1 VFDMLIESKK
11 SAAYGGAFG
20 GGTISIV
27 LHAVVITAAVY
38 ATMHA
43 KEVVRKVQ
51 HVYDIT
57 LQTQEKKEPPPPQQE
72 LATVAAPPKGFQTL
86 AIPTN
91 IPINIPPPSA
101 NTSFNAADFSGVGV
115 EGGLARGV
123 VGGTGPVIRTD
134 QPYLESV
141 VEERPEMINHPV
153 LHYPEILRQ
162 AGIEGHVMVG
172 AIIDTLGRAERGSI
186 VVLSSTNALFDQPS
200 KEAVASSVFRAGR
213 IAGHAVRV
221 RVQIPIN
228 FTLNKGGLGGP

>member
-1 VFDMLIESKK
+1 MFDQLIESKK

-27 LHAVVITAAVY
+27 LHGVVITLAVY

-43 KEVVRKVQ
+43 KEVAKKVQ

-57 LQTQEKKEPPPPQQE
+57 LQTQEKKEEPPPPKQE

-86 AIPTN
+86 SIPTN

-115 EGGLARGV
+115 EGGIAKGV
-123 VGGTGPVIRTD
+123 AGGTGPVVRTD

-141 VEERPEMINHPV
+141 VEERPERVSGP
-153 LHYPEILRQ
+153 LPRYPDILRQ
-162 AGIEGHVMVG
+162 AGIDGRVVVE
-172 AIIDTLGRAERGSI
+172 AIIDTTGHAERGSI
-186 VVLSSTNALFDQPS
+186 KVLSSTNQLFEAPA
-200 KEAVASSVFRAGR
+200 KECIAQTVFRAGR
-213 IAGHAVRV
+213 IAGRAVRV
-221 RVQIPIN
+221 RVQIPLN
-228 FTLNKGGLGGP
+228 FQVNKGGLGS

>member
-11 SAAYGGAFG
+11 TSQYGGAFG
-20 GGTISIV
+20 GGAFSIV
-27 LHAVVITAAVY
+27 LHAVLITAAVY

-72 LATVAAPPKGFQTL
+72 LRTVAAPPKGFQTL

-115 EGGLARGV
+115 EGGIARGV
-123 VGGTGPVIRTD
+123 GTGPVIRTD

-172 AIIDTLGRAERGSI
+172 AIIDTLGHAERGSI
-186 VVLSSTNALFDQPS
+186 TVLSSTNALFDQPS
-200 KEAVASSVFRAGR
+200 KEAVASSVFRPGR
-213 IAGHAVRV
+213 IAGRAVRV

-228 FTLNKGGLGGP
+228 FTLNKGGFGGP

>member
-1 VFDMLIESKK
+1 VFDQLIESKK

-27 LHAVVITAAVY
+27 LHAVVITLAVY

-43 KEVVRKVQ
+43 KEVARKVQ

-57 LQTQEKKEPPPPQQE
+57 LQTQEKKEEPPPPKQE

-86 AIPTN
+86 SIPTN

-101 NTSFNAADFSGVGV
+101 NSSFNAADFSGVGV

-123 VGGTGPVIRTD
+123 VGGTGPVVRTD

-141 VEERPEMINHPV
+141 VEERPEMVSHPPV
-153 LHYPEILRQ
+153 RYPDILRQ
-162 AGIEGHVMVG
+162 AGIDGHVVIE
-172 AIIDTLGRAERGSI
+172 AVVDTSGHVERGSI
-186 VVLSSTNALFDQPS
+186 KVLSSTNQLFEQPA
-200 KEAVASSVFRAGR
+200 KEVIAGAVFRPGR
-213 IAGHAVRV
+213 ISGRAVRV
-221 RVQIPIN
+221 RIQQPFN
-228 FTLNKGGLGGP
+228 FSLSKGGLGN